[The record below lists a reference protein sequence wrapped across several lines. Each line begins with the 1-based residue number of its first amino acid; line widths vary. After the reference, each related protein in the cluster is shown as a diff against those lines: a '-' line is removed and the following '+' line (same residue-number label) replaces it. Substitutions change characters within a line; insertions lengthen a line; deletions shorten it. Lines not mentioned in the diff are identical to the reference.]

1 MYGRNELIA
10 RYIKLRTGKTRTRK
24 QVSSHI
30 QVLARR
36 KAREI
41 QAKLKFWQGALPGH
55 AGTSH
60 DVKPFSQQTYAVQPS
75 LPLPGFESAAGASP
89 SPSAPPA
96 PPWQGRSVASPKL
109 WMLEFSAFLERQQD
123 PDTYNK
129 HLFVHIGQSSPS
141 YSDPYLEA
149 VDIRQIYDKF
159 PERKGGLK
167 ELFERGP
174 SNAFFLVKFWE
185 YPGIFSDLSAAKVFA
200 GNSRKT
206 EFKKCNM
213 ARGCL
218 CCLKYTMFLFNLI
231 FWLCGCGLLGVGIWL
246 SVSQGNFATFSP
258 SFPSLSAANL
268 VIAIGTI
275 VMVTGFLGCLGA
287 IKENRCLLL
296 SFFIVLLVI
305 LLAELI
311 LITLFFVYMDK
322 VNENARKDL
331 KEGLLLY
338 NSENNVGLKNAWN
351 IIQAE
356 MRCCGVTD
364 YTDWYPVLGENTVP
378 DRCCMENSQGC
389 GRNSSA
395 PVWRTGC
402 YEKVKTWFNDNKHVL
417 GTVGMCILTMQ
428 ILGMAFSMT
437 LFQHIHRTGKKY
449 DA

>member
-1 MYGRNELIA
+1 AARAPGAKEVVVPEPRRSGRPENLGGREGGWLLDESDAWIGTPEPSKVFA
-10 RYIKLRTGKTRTRK
+10 CPWVPPAPALWIRSGGTG
-24 QVSSHI
+24 SSGP
-30 QVLARR
+30 Q
-36 KAREI
+36 
-41 QAKLKFWQGALPGH
+41 
-55 AGTSH
+55 
-60 DVKPFSQQTYAVQPS
+60 S
-75 LPLPGFESAAGASP
+75 LPSALHTPFPPA
-89 SPSAPPA
+89 APPA
-96 PPWQGRSVASPKL
+96 VPFPEPGFSSPPPLFSRGLGPPQPLSSRDGPSPEGPSRPNPRPNPRPAFDLATPLHCQSGIGPAHRPAPPSPRPVASQSRAGPASCFRWRRL
-109 WMLEFSAFLERQQD
+109 WRWRRASASD
-123 PDTYNK
+123 PDPTFLGARNI
-129 HLFVHIGQSSPS
+129 LGSSLICQQPRCS
-141 YSDPYLEA
+141 LE
-149 VDIRQIYDKF
+149 IQGKQ
-159 PERKGGLK
+159 
-167 ELFERGP
+167 
-174 SNAFFLVKFWE
+174 
-185 YPGIFSDLSAAKVFA
+185 
-200 GNSRKT
+200 
-206 EFKKCNM
+206 
-213 ARGCL
+213 
-218 CCLKYTMFLFNLI
+218 
-231 FWLCGCGLLGVGIWL
+231 LCGCGLLGVGIWL

-296 SFFIVLLVI
+296 SFFIVLLII

-311 LITLFFVYMDK
+311 LIILFFVYMDK

-356 MRCCGVTD
+356 MHCCGVTD

-389 GRNSSA
+389 GRNSTT
-395 PVWRTGC
+395 PLWKTGC
-402 YEKVKTWFNDNKHVL
+402 YEKVKMWFDDNKHVL
-417 GTVGMCILTMQ
+417 GTVGMCILIMQ